1 MVRLLLYKT
10 QPKTSVMNF
19 ILLIVSFSL
28 AIGKEDKVYQKLEK
42 IYAKDP
48 EKGYVLAKQY
58 RKKDNSLAAPYFFE
72 SQYYERK
79 AGLVKKTV
87 DQSLALGNAATN
99 GASFE
104 KKASDK
110 LLLKTE
116 WETKKT
122 VLHDKIVA
130 CLTKL
135 NEENNQSKFKRLAD
149 KSIPLFGDLSE
160 EIEPV
165 TEKEVVVQ
173 KQAEPIQTNEA
184 VTSTN
189 QSAGY
194 TSMSKIDFSKKPTG
208 KERIQSYNR
217 EEETKIL
224 EMINN
229 ERVRKKL
236 KPLVLDSNL
245 VFAARYHAA
254 DMASENYF
262 DHDSQNKV
270 NGKLST
276 SLGAFERIALF
287 YSNFAN
293 TENIAA
299 GNSTAEA
306 TYDQWY
312 FSPGHYANM
321 FNSSATKVGIGFV
334 QNPSS
339 AYEYYWVFC
348 TGMD

>member
-1 MVRLLLYKT
+1 
-10 QPKTSVMNF
+10 MNF
-19 ILLIVSFSL
+19 FLLVVSLSL
-28 AIGKEDKVYQKLEK
+28 AVGKEDKVYQKLEK
-42 IYAKDP
+42 SYAKDP

-79 AGLVKKTV
+79 AGLVKKTA
-87 DQSLALGNAATN
+87 DQALALGNAATN

-104 KKASDK
+104 KKANDK
-110 LLLKTE
+110 LLLKAQ

-122 VLHDKIVA
+122 ILHDKIVA

-135 NEENNQSKFKRLAD
+135 NKEHNESKFKRLND
-149 KSIPLFGDLSE
+149 KSMALFGDLSE
-160 EIEPV
+160 EIEPL

-173 KQAEPIQTNEA
+173 KQAEPVPTNEV

-189 QSAGY
+189 HSTAY

-208 KERIQSYNR
+208 KERIQSYNQ
-217 EEETKIL
+217 EEEAKIL
-224 EMINN
+224 EMIND
-229 ERVRKKL
+229 ERARKKL

-254 DMASENYF
+254 DMATENYF
-262 DHDSQNKV
+262 EHDSHNKV

-287 YSNFAN
+287 YKAFAN

-312 FSPGHYANM
+312 FSPGHNANM

-339 AYEYYWVFC
+339 VYEYYWVFC
-348 TGMD
+348 TGTD

>member
-1 MVRLLLYKT
+1 
-10 QPKTSVMNF
+10 MNF

-28 AIGKEDKVYQKLEK
+28 VAGKEDKVYQKLEK
-42 IYAKDP
+42 SYAKDP
-48 EKGYVLAKQY
+48 EKAYVLAKQY

-79 AGLVKKTV
+79 AGLVKKTA
-87 DQSLALGNAATN
+87 DQALALGNAATN

-110 LLLKTE
+110 ILLRAQ
-116 WETKKT
+116 WESKKAI
-122 VLHDKIVA
+122 LHDKIIA

-135 NEENNQSKFKRLAD
+135 NEQHNSSKFKRLTD
-149 KSIPLFGDLSE
+149 KSMKLFGDLSKE
-160 EIEPV
+160 VAPIE
-165 TEKEVVVQ
+165 EKEVIVE
-173 KQAEPIQTNEA
+173 KKAEPTQPNA
-184 VTSTN
+184 VVSAGN
-189 QSAGY
+189 QSAAY
-194 TSMSKIDFSKKPTG
+194 NSMSKIDFSKKPTG
-208 KERIQSYNR
+208 KERIQSHNK

-224 EMINN
+224 QMIND
-229 ERVRKKL
+229 ERKKKKL

-254 DMASENYF
+254 DMANEDYF
-262 DHDSQNKV
+262 EHDSHNKV
-270 NGKLST
+270 NGKLNS
-276 SLGAFERIALF
+276 SMGAFERIGLF
-287 YSNFAN
+287 YSAFAN

-321 FNSSATKVGIGFV
+321 FNSSATKVGVGFI

-339 AYEYYWVFC
+339 VYEYYWVFC
-348 TGMD
+348 TGTD

>member
-1 MVRLLLYKT
+1 MNFLLL
-10 QPKTSVMNF
+10 V
-19 ILLIVSFSL
+19 VSFSL
-28 AIGKEDKVYQKLEK
+28 AAGKEDKVYQKLEK
-42 IYAKDP
+42 SYTKDP

-58 RKKDNSLAAPYFFE
+58 RKKDNTLAAPYFFE
-72 SQYYERK
+72 SQYFERK
-79 AGLVKKTV
+79 AGLVKKTA
-87 DQSLALGNAATN
+87 DQALALGNAATN

-110 LLLKTE
+110 ILLRAQ
-116 WETKKT
+116 WETKKEI
-122 VLHDKIVA
+122 LHDKIVA

-135 NEENNQSKFKRLAD
+135 NEEHNSSKFKRLTD
-149 KSIPLFGDLSE
+149 KSMGLFGDLSL
-160 EIEPV
+160 EIEPMV
-165 TEKEVVVQ
+165 EKEVVVE
-173 KQAEPIQTNEA
+173 KKMEPAQPDAA
-184 VTSTN
+184 VSAGN
-189 QSAGY
+189 QSVAY
-194 TSMSKIDFSKKPTG
+194 LSMSKIDFSKKPTG
-208 KERIQSYNR
+208 KERIQSANQ

-229 ERVRKKL
+229 ERIRKKL

-254 DMASENYF
+254 DMATEDYF
-262 DHDSQNKV
+262 EHDSHNKT

-276 SLGAFERIALF
+276 SMGAFERIAVF
-287 YSNFAN
+287 YSAFAN

-312 FSPGHYANM
+312 FSPGHNANM
-321 FNSSATKVGIGFV
+321 FNSSATKVGIGFI

-339 AYEYYWVFC
+339 SFGSYWVFC
-348 TGMD
+348 TGTD